1 MQKIKKCVIPAA
13 GVGSRFY
20 PLTRAQPK
28 EMLPILDKPVIH
40 YVVEEAVNSGL
51 DEILII
57 VGAGKDAII
66 NYFDR
71 HNLDDKMDDYGFK
84 DLPDIYF
91 VRQKEQK
98 GLADAIRYAKHFTGD
113 EDFVVLLGDTIYV
126 SNDNRTVTSK
136 ILDVYHRYN
145 LPLIAVEE
153 VPEYKFKDYGII
165 KGEEKEKGIY
175 RVTGI
180 VEKPEIAEAPS
191 NLGITGIY
199 VLGRYIYQ
207 YLDAIIPGKGREYQL
222 ADAYNLLIEKGDV
235 MAVKIDGKRYDIG
248 TKEMWIR
255 TFVNFAEASQ
265 MIRIDKG
272 KVSRMVKGASF
283 VKQ

>member
-1 MQKIKKCVIPAA
+1 MQGRQVFTMEKIKKCVIPAA
-13 GVGSRFY
+13 GTGSRFY

-71 HNLDDKMDDYGFK
+71 HKLDDKMDRYGFGEF
-84 DLPDIYF
+84 PEIYF

-98 GLADAIRYAKHFTGD
+98 GLGDAIKYAKHFTGD
-113 EDFVVLLGDTIYV
+113 ENFVVLLGDTIYV
-126 SNDNRTVTSK
+126 SNDKSTVSSK
-136 ILDVYHRYN
+136 ILDIYYKYQ
-145 LPLIAVEE
+145 LPVVAVEE
-153 VPEYKFKDYGII
+153 VPEHKFKDYGMI
-165 KGEEKEKGIY
+165 KGVRREDGTYKVE
-175 RVTGI
+175 GI
-180 VEKPEIAEAPS
+180 VEKPTIADAPS

-199 VLGRYIYQ
+199 ILGAYIYE
-207 YLDAIIPGKGREYQL
+207 YLSAIKPGKNGEFQL
-222 ADAYNLLIEKGDV
+222 ADAYNLLVKEREVIAAKIEGE
-235 MAVKIDGKRYDIG
+235 RYDIG

-255 TFVNFAEASQ
+255 TFMQFARKEG
-265 MIRIDKG
+265 I
-272 KVSRMVKGASF
+272 V
-283 VKQ
+283 

>member
-13 GVGSRFY
+13 GIGSRFY

-136 ILDVYHRYN
+136 ILDVYYKYN

-199 VLGRYIYQ
+199 VLGRYIYP
-207 YLDAIIPGKGREYQL
+207 YLDAIIPGKGGEYQL
-222 ADAYNLLIEKGDV
+222 ADAYNLLIEKMDV

-265 MIRIDKG
+265 MTRINEDK
-272 KVSRMVKGASF
+272 VLRMVKGASF
-283 VKQ
+283 VK

>member
-1 MQKIKKCVIPAA
+1 MFTVGKIKKCVIPAA
-13 GVGSRFY
+13 GIGSRFY

-71 HNLDDKMDDYGFK
+71 HNLDDKMDEYGFR

-113 EDFVVLLGDTIYV
+113 EDFVVLLGDTIYI
-126 SNDNRTVTSK
+126 SNDSSSVTSK
-136 ILDVYHRYN
+136 ILDVYYRYR
-145 LPLIAVEE
+145 LPAIAVEE
-153 VPEYKFKDYGII
+153 VPKYKFKDYGMII
-165 KGEEKEKGIY
+165 GEEKEKGIY
-175 RVTGI
+175 KVKGV
-180 VEKPEIAEAPS
+180 VEKPNVDEAPS

-199 VLGRYIYQ
+199 VLGPYIYS
-207 YLDAIIPGKGREYQL
+207 YISGIKPGKNGEYQL
-222 ADAYNLLIEKGDV
+222 ADAYNSLMNEKEVIAAIIG
-235 MAVKIDGKRYDIG
+235 GNRYDIG
-248 TKEMWIR
+248 TKEMWMR
-255 TFVNFAEASQ
+255 TFLEFAKKEG
-265 MIRIDKG
+265 I
-272 KVSRMVKGASF
+272 V
-283 VKQ
+283 

>member
-1 MQKIKKCVIPAA
+1 MGKIRKCVIPAA
-13 GVGSRFY
+13 GIGSRFY

-71 HNLDDKMDDYGFK
+71 HNLDERMDEYGFRN
-84 DLPDIYF
+84 LPDIFF

-98 GLADAIRYAKHFTGD
+98 GLADAIRYARHFTGE
-113 EDFVVLLGDTIYV
+113 EDFVVLLGDTIYI
-126 SNDNRTVTSK
+126 SNDSNTVTSK
-136 ILDVYHRYN
+136 ILDVYHKFGS
-145 LPLIAVEE
+145 PVIAVEE
-153 VPEYKFKDYGII
+153 VPEYKFKDYGMVR
-165 KGEEKEKGIY
+165 GSEVENGIY
-175 RVTGI
+175 RVEGI
-180 VEKPEIAEAPS
+180 VEKPSADEAPS

-199 VLGRYIYQ
+199 VLGDYIYR
-207 YLDAIIPGKGREYQL
+207 YLDAIKPGKNGEFQL
-222 ADAYNLLIEKGDV
+222 ADAYNLLVKERVVIAAKIEGR
-235 MAVKIDGKRYDIG
+235 RYDIG

-255 TFVNFAEASQ
+255 TFLEFAKKE
-265 MIRIDKG
+265 G
-272 KVSRMVKGASF
+272 TV
-283 VKQ
+283 